1 MRLLLLLCLA
11 LCAGFAAAG
20 EAKAPSKIAVL
31 RLKDLI
37 INYKPYLARLEGMK
51 KDQAEAEANLKT
63 MTDQV
68 RQYENQLG
76 VLSQANERYAKLVEE
91 LEVLKVRRKLFA
103 DRIQADLTRRSGV
116 LVKESFDALRGLLKE
131 FCQERGIMLVCMAPN
146 PELVPG
152 SSELELQVALQ
163 STLYFDPSLDLTDAF
178 LAFANARGVPEAAPP
193 PPEAKPAPPAVPAP
207 VAPGPT
213 QPAPGPAQPLGK

>member
-1 MRLLLLLCLA
+1 MRIILLLCLA
-11 LCAGFAAAG
+11 IGAGLAVAA
-20 EAKAPSKIAVL
+20 EPKAVPSKIAVL
-31 RLKDLI
+31 RLKDAI
-37 INYKPYLARLEGMK
+37 VNYKPYLVRLEGMK
-51 KDQAEAEANLKT
+51 KDQGEAEANLKT

-76 VLSQANERYAKLVEE
+76 VLSQANERYAKIVEE
-91 LEVLKVRRKLFA
+91 LEVLKVRRKQFA

-163 STLYFDPSLDLTDAF
+163 STLYFDPALDLTDAF
-178 LAFANARGVPEAAPP
+178 LAFANAHGVPESAPP
-193 PPEAKPAPPAVPAP
+193 PPEAKPAPPAPPALPGP
-207 VAPGPT
+207 VAPGPV
-213 QPAPGPAQPLGK
+213 PPLGK

>member
-1 MRLLLLLCLA
+1 MRLLLLCCLFA
-11 LCAGFAAAG
+11 LGAGLAAAA
-20 EAKAPSKIAVL
+20 EPKAVPSKIAVL

-37 INYKPYLARLEGMK
+37 INYQPYLARMEGMK

-63 MTDQV
+63 MTDQI

-76 VLSQANERYAKLVEE
+76 VLSQANERYAKIVEE
-91 LEVLKVRRKLFA
+91 LEVLKVRRKQFA

-146 PELVPG
+146 PDLVPG

-163 STLYFDPSLDLTDAF
+163 STLYYDPSLDLTDAF
-178 LAFANARGVPEAAPP
+178 LAFANARSATAPAPAPP
-193 PPEAKPAPPAVPAP
+193 DAKPAPPAPPAP
-207 VAPGPT
+207 APPGPV
-213 QPAPGPAQPLGK
+213 QPLGK